1 MYQLYVVQNFEL
13 QRHASAG
20 SDRCYISH
28 VSHDDHDDNYDDHDG
43 AHHPQSTSLHRGRD
57 HIVVVDHRMRIDKLI
72 ARRLHFGLGG
82 LGLL

>member
-1 MYQLYVVQNFEL
+1 VYQLYVVQNFEL
-13 QRHASAG
+13 QRHASAV

-28 VSHDDHDDNYDDHDG
+28 VSQDDHDDNYDHHDG
-43 AHHPQSTSLHRGRD
+43 GHHLQSLHRGRD
-57 HIVVVDHRMRIDKLI
+57 HVVVVDHRMRIDKLI